1 MHTLRLFICFRN
13 NNSFKGKRKPLCK
26 QCGNCT
32 KCKTC
37 KCNNEIIVEDH
48 LFRFNPYKNY
58 LQTINKQEEFKKIA
72 HENFEKEIIKFGNSI

>member
-1 MHTLRLFICFRN
+1 MSETLLNRMSAYFFSLFNCFRN

-37 KCNNEIIVEDH
+37 KCNNEIIIEDLETTY
-48 LFRFNPYKNY
+48 LF
-58 LQTINKQEEFKKIA
+58 
-72 HENFEKEIIKFGNSI
+72 EIEPR